1 MKRTRNKM
9 HIDTKQLRKF
19 GDNLIKIHK
28 TSFPK
33 IINNVMNTAVYEI
46 SNKLKKETIPKKFAK
61 RNNFAPMS
69 IRYNRAIG
77 YNLNTMFSMVGQI
90 QNAGINNTKTILEE
104 NELGKPVQSKT
115 KHTLLGLKNIRTGNT
130 FSKTIKKENRLTN
143 LKPIPAQH
151 ILRNFRYIN
160 NKTNNT
166 TPENTNSTSQTL
178 ELSRISGLMAHN
190 RIRTLNKPIIAGTK
204 NNRLGIYRLE
214 KINKESK
221 TDNRVKITKLYSLN
235 SKTTNIK
242 RTAWL
247 KDTYEKELN
256 NMDRIY
262 IKTAKSILNRNARA
276 FNMQMRSE

>member
-33 IINNVMNTAVYEI
+33 IINNVMNTAVYKI
-46 SNKLKKETIPKKFAK
+46 SNKLKKETIPKKFVK

-69 IRYNRAIG
+69 IRYNRAID

-143 LKPIPAQH
+143 LKPIPAEH

-190 RIRTLNKPIIAGTK
+190 RIRTLNKPIIARTK

-247 KDTYEKELN
+247 KDTYEKELK

-262 IKTAKSILNRNARA
+262 TKTAKSILDRNARA